1 MTLQTSG
8 TICISDLIAECG
20 GTGCL
25 TEYYRGGGLVP
36 DTAENSGVP
45 TSGTICI
52 TDFYGCN
59 CAPVGGPQ
67 GPTSVS
73 ANAYMPLY
81 SIKFARDM
89 KPGDE
94 LLLLNATRDGVKV
107 GLVISNHVSSQ
118 KQLLTLV
125 SESGI
130 RLTCSDTTPL
140 TLKDGSCIKSPEALN
155 HELPVQDENGFRWE
169 KIIDV
174 IDAGLG
180 DVATIYCENQCYAAG
195 DEDGKYIWTH
205 NETDSKEIT

>member
-45 TSGTICI
+45 TSGTICL

-59 CAPVGGPQ
+59 CATPNGG
-67 GPTSVS
+67 GGGGGSVS
-73 ANAYMPLY
+73 INAYMPLY
-81 SIKFARDM
+81 KVKYAKDM
-89 KPGDE
+89 VYGDD
-94 LLLLNATRDGVKV
+94 LLILNSTRDGKRFGKV
-107 GLVISNHVSSQ
+107 IRNRISTQ
-118 KQLLTLV
+118 KLLTLI

-130 RLTCSDTTPL
+130 RLTCSDNTPL
-140 TLKDGSCIKSPEALN
+140 TLKDGSSINSTEALN
-155 HELPVQDENGFRWE
+155 NELPVQDESGFRWE
-169 KIIDV
+169 KIV
-174 IDAGLG
+174 EVLDAGVG
-180 DVATIYCENQCYAAG
+180 EVATIYCEDQCYGAG

-205 NETDSKEIT
+205 NLDDTKK

>member
-45 TSGTICI
+45 TSGTICL

-59 CAPVGGPQ
+59 CATPNGG
-67 GPTSVS
+67 GGGGSVS
-73 ANAYMPLY
+73 INAYMPLY
-81 SIKFARDM
+81 QVKYAKDM
-89 KPGDE
+89 VYGDD
-94 LLLLNATRDGVKV
+94 LLLLNSTRDGTKL
-107 GLVISNHVSSQ
+107 GKVISNRISTQ
-118 KQLLTLV
+118 KLLTLI

-130 RLTCSDTTPL
+130 RLTCSDNTPL
-140 TLKDGSCIKSPEALN
+140 TLKDGSAINSTEALN
-155 HELPVQDENGFRWE
+155 NELPVQDESGFRWE
-169 KIIDV
+169 KIV
-174 IDAGLG
+174 EVLDAGVG
-180 DVATIYCENQCYAAG
+180 EVATIYCEDQCYAAG

-205 NETDSKEIT
+205 NLDETKK